1 MGDKDWISACAGMK
15 RKHLP
20 GKPAA
25 TIVTDGGPAL
35 LYHYLIDSD
44 QEVVDDSDYRFSQGQ
59 DKSAAGNRKR

>member
-15 RKHLP
+15 GKHLP

-35 LYHYLIDSD
+35 LYHKFIVSNW
-44 QEVVDDSDYRFSQGQ
+44 EVINDSDYRFSQGQ
-59 DKSAAGNRKR
+59 D